1 MAVAFE
7 WWMLTAGANAVIVI
21 VYGLVS
27 ISMIN
32 AIIDGRQL
40 RSNPLLTAT
49 AAIFVTCTLGHG
61 AHFAHAVFAT
71 GAFWGVAGEAAA
83 DRVRAEFGDPRL
95 LAWDTIT
102 AVVALVFY
110 GLRSRFA
117 VIYRGAAFCE
127 DLEKRESQA
136 MEMHDN
142 IVQGLARAKMALD
155 LGDREEGYRAIDA
168 TLVAS
173 RRIMTDLMGTEGSE
187 MALGPGDIR
196 RQVAAGRSP

>member
-1 MAVAFE
+1 MAFE
-7 WWMLTAGANAVIVI
+7 WWMLTAAANAVIVV
-21 VYGLVS
+21 VYALVA

-61 AHFAHAVFAT
+61 AHLVHALFAST
-71 GAFWGVAGEAAA
+71 AFWGVAGDLAA

-95 LAWDTIT
+95 LAWDVIT
-102 AVVALVFY
+102 AVVAIFFLA
-110 GLRSRFA
+110 LRSRFT
-117 VIYRGAAFCE
+117 VVYRGAAFCE
-127 DLEKRESQA
+127 DLEKREAQA

-142 IVQGLARAKMALD
+142 IVQGLARAKLALD

-168 TLVAS
+168 TLIAS
-173 RRIMTDLMGTEGSE
+173 RRIMTDLLGKEGSDL
-187 MALGPGDIR
+187 ALGPGDIR
-196 RQVAAGRSP
+196 RKVAAGRAP